1 MSISRE
7 WHSYKKK
14 SHTVSVGKNSDCD
27 VVIHRDHKKDVRAPS
42 PYWTMVK
49 RDRDSS
55 SSSGSSASDAFWL
68 EDYVHT
74 ERGKAQPAQKPAKQ

>member
-7 WHSYKKK
+7 WHSYQKK
-14 SHTVSVGKNSDCD
+14 SHTVSVGKTTDCD
-27 VVIHRDHKKDVRAPS
+27 VVVHKDHKDVRAPS

-74 ERGKAQPAQKPAKQ
+74 EKGKAQPAQKPTKQ